1 MNTLNFIAIFLGIIV
16 VILLIIIGSGVR
28 LVNQT
33 DAYVI
38 ERLGKYRTT
47 WEKGIHFRIPG
58 LDRIVLKTTLKEQVA
73 DFEPQDVITKD
84 NVVMKIDAVVFFQIT
99 DPKLYIYGNANP
111 MMAIKSIAMTTL
123 RNVIGDLHLDETLTS
138 RDQINERLRSVLD
151 AATDPWG
158 IKVSRVEVKNI
169 LPPETIK
176 EAMEKQMRAERQ
188 RREQILI
195 AEGEK
200 ASEILKAEGYKLSTI
215 LRAEAESQ
223 EIRLR
228 NSAIADG
235 IKILNEATPSKEAL
249 TIEALK
255 TLKEVAN
262 GQATKIVI
270 PTELTGIA
278 ALGSILGETKK

>member
-1 MNTLNFIAIFLGIIV
+1 MLNFIAVFLVIIV
-16 VILLIIIGSGVR
+16 VILLIIIGTGVR

-47 WEKGIHFRIPG
+47 WEKGIHFRVPG
-58 LDRIVLKTTLKEQVA
+58 IDKIVLKTTLKEQVA

-169 LPPETIK
+169 LPPDTIK

-200 ASEILKAEGYKLSTI
+200 TSEILKAEGYKESTI

-228 NSAIADG
+228 NAAIAEG
-235 IKILNEATPSKEAL
+235 IKILNDAQPSKEAL

-278 ALGSILGETKK
+278 ALGSILGETQK

>member
-1 MNTLNFIAIFLGIIV
+1 MLSFIAVFLVIIV
-16 VILLIIIGSGVR
+16 VTLLIIIGTGVR

-47 WEKGIHFRIPG
+47 WEKGIHFRVPG
-58 LDRIVLKTTLKEQVA
+58 IDKIVLKTTLKEQVA

-169 LPPETIK
+169 LPPDTIK

-200 ASEILKAEGYKLSTI
+200 TSEILKAEGYKESTI

-228 NSAIADG
+228 NAAIAEG
-235 IKILNEATPSKEAL
+235 IKILNDAQPSKEAL

-255 TLKEVAN
+255 TLKQVAD